1 MSPPT
6 SRDTLV
12 RLRRAVV
19 AGEMTSAQ
27 AAASV
32 GIPRGTLASRWRLFG
47 VVEEIPMVPRHNN
60 KSRAAVASVIADD
73 PSLSDSAISA
83 RLADVGI
90 QLNTSSVRGHRVS
103 LGIGNQRERMQSV
116 DPSWRHPSWRQQAL
130 TEDELRESRRK
141 IEAREST
148 VRRVAAALCVAT
160 NTLYEGWQRLGL
172 IQCKP
177 SGFADDTRAA
187 WCDRS
192 PVRDEVAAHL
202 RDYPWMKARD
212 IADSMTAD
220 GYPITPRAV
229 HHHMKLLRSR
239 S

>member
-1 MSPPT
+1 MSNPT

-47 VVEEIPMVPRHNN
+47 VVEQIPMVPRQNN
-60 KSRAAVASVIADD
+60 EKLVAVEVIIADD
-73 PSLSDSAISA
+73 PSLSDAGISA
-83 RLADVGI
+83 RLAEVGV
-90 QLNTSSVRGHRVS
+90 QLHASSVRSYRLL
-103 LGIGNQRERMQSV
+103 LGIGNQRERMKSV
-116 DPSWRHPSWRQQAL
+116 DPSWRNPSWPERVL
-130 TEDELRESRRK
+130 TDEELRESRRK
-141 IEAREST
+141 VENRETT
-148 VRRVAAALCVAT
+148 VRRAAITFRVSIT
-160 NTLYEGWQRLGL
+160 TLYKGWARLGL
-172 IQCKP
+172 IQCRP
-177 SGFADDTRAA
+177 SGLADDTRAA

-202 RDYPWMKARD
+202 EHYPWMKARD

-220 GYPITPRAV
+220 GYPITARAV
-229 HHHMKLLRSR
+229 HHHMKILRSR